1 MGTRGIHDKTIVFGL
16 LKRYGKVYTEI
27 APDYSKATLLGII
40 RGCVEPRRWFILMA
54 GVVFVDIGFDK
65 HFRI

>member
-40 RGCVEPRRWFILMA
+40 RGCVEPRR
-54 GVVFVDIGFDK
+54 
-65 HFRI
+65 